1 MLMPSAHSRDA
12 LLSHLRSAGILAV
25 FHYQPL
31 HLSPYGRR
39 LQPAAHCPVTADVSA
54 RLVRLPFYTNM
65 EEGDVA
71 TVIDAVRGFR
81 VRR

>member
-1 MLMPSAHSRDA
+1 MPSERSRDA
-12 LLSHLRSAGILAV
+12 LLSHLRSAGILAF

-39 LQPAAHCPVTADVSA
+39 LQPVADCPVTEDVSA

-65 EEGDVA
+65 EDADVA
-71 TVIDAVRGFR
+71 TVIETVRNFT
-81 VRR
+81 VRQ